1 MFDQILATL
10 LSQKT
15 EYLQLKKKVLQK
27 PLEKS
32 FEKIIEKIDQ
42 DIDKI
47 LTLTQIEHIFL
58 NYKFN
63 GE

>member
-1 MFDQILATL
+1 M
-10 LSQKT
+10 SQKT
-15 EYLQLKKKVLQK
+15 EYLKLKKKVLQT

-42 DIDKI
+42 GIDKI
-47 LTLTQIEHIFL
+47 LTLTQIEPIFL
-58 NYKFN
+58 NYKCN